1 MDPRLDTII
10 RGLIRAERSRRKTP
24 TARAMAKVTEGV
36 PAGHSSFPIAL
47 DQEAAREYDSRG
59 KGWIA
64 LVKRAVTDA
73 GLTWTAE
80 RAAEVGHLL
89 ETEFLVDWEELVELV
104 RNRTKARGDGRI
116 QELEAA
122 SSRIQAEFP
131 HELNLLVLAQDRGRI
146 PIEEQL
152 AAPRYAAVLQAWRKA
167 RNLLDAPQPDY
178 PNAAKEAVSAVEQ
191 LARTV
196 IAKPSATLGEAIK
209 DLRSS
214 GRIQAPLL
222 KGIEEIWGWA
232 SDTPSVRHGAS
243 SALVVDG
250 STARYI
256 VAQSQA
262 GIALLLSTD
271 AA

>member
-10 RGLIRAERSRRKTP
+10 RGLIRAERSRRRTP
-24 TARAMAKVTEGV
+24 TARAMAKATEGV
-36 PAGHSSFPIAL
+36 PSGHSYLPIAL
-47 DQEAAREYDSRG
+47 DQEAAREYDSRA
-59 KGWIA
+59 KQWIA

-73 GLTWTAE
+73 GFAWTAE
-80 RAAEVGHLL
+80 RAKELSHLL
-89 ETEFLVDWEELVELV
+89 EAEILLDWEELVELV
-104 RNRTKARGDGRI
+104 RKRLNARSDGRI

-122 SSRIQAEFP
+122 SNRVQAEIS
-131 HELNLLVLAQDRGRI
+131 HELNLLVLAQDRGRV

-152 AAPRYAAVLQAWRKA
+152 VAPRYAAVQMAWRKA
-167 RNLLDAPQPDY
+167 RDLLDAPQPDY
-178 PNAAKEAVSAVEQ
+178 PNASKEAVSAVEQ
-191 LARTV
+191 LARIVTG
-196 IAKPSATLGEAIK
+196 KPSATLGDAIK

-243 SALVVDG
+243 AALMVDE
-250 STARYI
+250 STGRYI
-256 VAQSQA
+256 VAQSLA
-262 GIALLLSTD
+262 AIALLLSVD